1 MRSSARS
8 TTQSSSR
15 LAWVG
20 LPASQWSNWS
30 LTALSTMRAAS
41 AVASRSL
48 VWPWNS
54 GSRMNTESIAAAP
67 VMTSSLVTGRGALA
81 LADALAMVLERA
93 QQRGAKARF
102 MGAAI
107 GGREWC
113 CNRTT

>member
-1 MRSSARS
+1 
-8 TTQSSSR
+8 
-15 LAWVG
+15 

-67 VMTSSLVTGRGALA
+67 VMTSSLVTGAARLPWPTRSPWSLRARKSAVRKPDSWVPPSAVG
-81 LADALAMVLERA
+81 MVL
-93 QQRGAKARF
+93 Q
-102 MGAAI
+102 
-107 GGREWC
+107 
-113 CNRTT
+113 